1 MDHLRLLAGR
11 KYSLLDSINNIA
23 CFKCRSQFPGNNL
36 SGEQIHDAREIR
48 KAFSGMDICNVC
60 APDGIGLFR
69 RKVPVKDVPELIRE
83 ILAVSCD
90 RIWPDPTSSYAHLT
104 HISRDGAFSGF
115 EAFLMEFLCDLWRS
129 IYAEAFIIYP
139 ADLRFDEFLL
149 LAAIAGFAIEPV
161 IITAFRN
168 T

>member
-1 MDHLRLLAGR
+1 
-11 KYSLLDSINNIA
+11 
-23 CFKCRSQFPGNNL
+23 
-36 SGEQIHDAREIR
+36 
-48 KAFSGMDICNVC
+48 MDICNVC
-60 APDGIGLFR
+60 APDSVGLFR

-104 HISRDGAFSGF
+104 HISRDGAFGGR
-115 EAFLMEFLCDLWRS
+115 EAFIMKLLSDLWRS

-149 LAAIAGFAIEPV
+149 LAAITGLTIDPV

>member
-1 MDHLRLLAGR
+1 
-11 KYSLLDSINNIA
+11 
-23 CFKCRSQFPGNNL
+23 
-36 SGEQIHDAREIR
+36 
-48 KAFSGMDICNVC
+48 MDICNVR
-60 APDGIGLFR
+60 APYGIGLFR
-69 RKVPVKDVPELIRE
+69 RKVPVEYIPELIRE

-104 HISRDGAFSGF
+104 HISRDGAFGGR
-115 EAFLMEFLCDLWRS
+115 EAFIMKLLSDLWRS